1 MIAIYTTK
9 KYAQEWKNRYQ
20 ASNLEYYRT
29 KFPTVYNTG
38 NVPMIKFPDTNKANG
53 LTRFVIDMINW
64 NGGYANR
71 ISSMGRIINA
81 PQKQSSGVIL
91 TTKKYIP
98 GTTNKGTAD
107 IHAIIDGKHFSIE
120 IKVGKDKMSEYQHE
134 EMARVRGA
142 GGNYMIVKDPE
153 SFCTALDFIIQTN

>member
-1 MIAIYTTK
+1 MTATYTLK
-9 KYAQEWKNRYQ
+9 KYKNNWKNRYQ
-20 ASNLEYYRT
+20 ESNLEYYRT

-53 LTRFVIDMINW
+53 LTRFVLDMVNW

-71 ISSMGRIINA
+71 ISSMGRMINA
-81 PQKQSSGVIL
+81 YEKQPSGALI

-120 IKVGKDKMSEYQHE
+120 IKVGKDRMSEYQHE

-153 SFCTALDFIIQTN
+153 SFCTALDFIIQTS